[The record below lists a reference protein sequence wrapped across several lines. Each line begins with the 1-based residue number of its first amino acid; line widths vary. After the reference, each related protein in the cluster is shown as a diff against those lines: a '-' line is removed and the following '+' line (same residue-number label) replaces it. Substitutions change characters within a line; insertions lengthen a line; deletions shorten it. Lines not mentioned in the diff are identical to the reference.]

1 MATLPSPSSEAI
13 RAAKPTPNIDASDA
27 VLHINSAS
35 LIDASSLEVWNA
47 LIDTSTW
54 PSWNAFVPRVTVREQ
69 PGADAQSASSDALS
83 PVLQLGTKMTFHVQ
97 MDPSSPRPQTAQGV
111 ALTVVEFDPPDAA
124 AHKPGR
130 IVWANDVTAK
140 GGIPSFLLTA
150 ERVHEIEE
158 VAIEEEGGATRRAT
172 EVRNWE
178 AQVGYLVYV
187 VRWMYGSQLKKNF
200 ETWVRDLKQYVEQKK
215 SGN

>member
-1 MATLPSPSSEAI
+1 MPDIPSPSSEASL
-13 RAAKPTPNIDASDA
+13 AAKPTPTIDVSDA

-35 LIDASSLEVWNA
+35 LIDASSQEVWNT

-54 PSWNAFVPRVTVREQ
+54 PSWNTFVPQVTIREQ
-69 PGADAQSASSDALS
+69 PGTPSSSSETLS
-83 PVLQLGTKMTFHVQ
+83 PILQLGTKMTFHVQ
-97 MDPSSPRPQTAQGV
+97 MDPSSPTPQNAQGV
-111 ALTVVEFDPPDAA
+111 ALAVVEFDPPDATT
-124 AHKPGR
+124 HKPGR

-150 ERVHEIEE
+150 ERVHEVQE
-158 VAIEEEGGATRRAT
+158 VAVDAEGGPTRRVT

-187 VRWMYGSQLKKNF
+187 VRWMYGSQLKQNF
-200 ETWVRDLKQYVEQKK
+200 ETWVRDLKQYVEQQKP
-215 SGN
+215 GN